1 MTIDDLHSNMVS
13 WDELAND
20 YIGHT
25 AEIAKLRAALEQ
37 VEWVST
43 GYSESCATECPWC
56 SEMEWPNKRHAD
68 DCARQ
73 SALNGGAK

>member
-20 YIGHT
+20 YIRHT

-37 VEWVST
+37 VEYVGIDSPR
-43 GYSESCATECPWC
+43 CPWC
-56 SEMEWPNKRHAD
+56 GLSIESPVGHKPG
-68 DCARQ
+68 CARQ
-73 SALNGGAK
+73 LALNGGAK